1 MPEPRHR
8 YPVLLSRRLTT
19 AALAL
24 VATAWAG
31 ALVVAGM
38 WLVFSA
44 GPRWPMFSVPA
55 TLGGWTAMAM
65 GTFVFMFLVA
75 DRVFPRA
82 ARTVGWVAEVAFV
95 VLFTV
100 GCIATALTLWFG
112 GSP

>member
-1 MPEPRHR
+1 MPEPSPRH
-8 YPVLLSRRLTT
+8 PVLTPRRLST

-31 ALVVAGM
+31 VLVVAGL

-55 TLGGWTAMAM
+55 ALGGWTAVAM

-75 DRVFPRA
+75 DRVFPKA
-82 ARTVGWVAEVAFV
+82 SRTLGWIVEVALVCLFCIGFV
-95 VLFTV
+95 
-100 GCIATALTLWFG
+100 ATAWTLWF
-112 GSP
+112 

>member
-1 MPEPRHR
+1 MLEPNPRH
-8 YPVLLSRRLTT
+8 PVLTPKRLST

-24 VATAWAG
+24 VATAWSA
-31 ALVVAGM
+31 ALVIAGL

-75 DRVFPRA
+75 DRVFPKA
-82 ARTVGWVAEVAFV
+82 ARSVGWVVEVAFV
-95 VLFTV
+95 VLFTL
-100 GCIATALTLWFG
+100 GSLATAWALWF
-112 GSP
+112 

>member
-1 MPEPRHR
+1 MPEPSPRH
-8 YPVLLSRRLTT
+8 PVLTPRRLST

-31 ALVVAGM
+31 ALVIAGM

-75 DRVFPRA
+75 DRVFPKA
-82 ARTVGWVAEVAFV
+82 ARTVGWVVEVAFV
-95 VLFTV
+95 ALFTI
-100 GCIATALTLWFG
+100 GCAATAWALWF
-112 GSP
+112 

>member
-1 MPEPRHR
+1 MPEPNPRH
-8 YPVLLSRRLTT
+8 PVLTPRRLST

-31 ALVVAGM
+31 ALVVAGL

-55 TLGGWTAMAM
+55 ILGGWTAMAM

-82 ARTVGWVAEVAFV
+82 ARSVGWVVEVAFV
-95 VLFTV
+95 VLFTL
-100 GCIATALTLWFG
+100 GSLATAWALWF
-112 GSP
+112 

>member
-1 MPEPRHR
+1 MPPSPEPNPSN
-8 YPVLLSRRLTT
+8 PVLNSTRLST

-24 VATAWAG
+24 VATVWGG
-31 ALVVAGM
+31 ALVIAGL

-75 DRVFPRA
+75 DRVFPKA

-95 VLFTV
+95 VLFTA
-100 GCIATALTLWFG
+100 GCVATAWTLL
-112 GSP
+112 S